1 MADLLPWAT
10 RTLGDEPI
18 HTVNARDLYKFL
30 EMTGDYNLWITR
42 AIKRG
47 NLLENTDFVVFYLLV
62 ENPKG
67 GRHGEKVQAGTL
79 LRIATRLGVSME
91 YLLTGRHRRDHEQ
104 GRSTD
109 EKEYVHD

>member
-1 MADLLPWAT
+1 MSEVFGQRLARLRKQAGLKQGDLAK
-10 RTLGDEPI
+10 I
-18 HTVNARDLYKFL
+18 MHVQQSFVSML
-30 EMTGDYNLWITR
+30 EH
-42 AIKRG
+42 
-47 NLLENTDFVVFYLLV
+47 
-62 ENPKG
+62 G